1 MKNYLL
7 VSTYTSTDG
16 MLPLGL
22 LMLRFSAAALPEG
35 GKN

>member
-1 MKNYLL
+1 VKNYLL
-7 VSTYTSTDG
+7 VSTYINTDG
-16 MLPLGL
+16 TLPLEL